1 MEGEGN
7 VGKKEGKLDEI
18 LDRFRE
24 QLKEHIRE
32 RATLAVQEAV
42 DGYFA
47 GVVSI
52 ADKNAPGGPVPAAGA
67 RRKKRH
73 KGK

>member
-1 MEGEGN
+1 M
-7 VGKKEGKLDEI
+7 GKKEAKLDEI

-42 DGYFA
+42 DGFFA
-47 GVVSI
+47 GIVSI
-52 ADKNAPGGPVPAAGA
+52 ADKDAPGGPIPVNKVR
-67 RRKKRH
+67 RRKRRKA
-73 KGK
+73 K